1 MPQDREEHGG
11 KQLSAELGGK
21 IRLVCRRAYA
31 LYDAGELR
39 PALRLFYRAWLLLP
53 RPQREWQ
60 ESGWILTAIGDTYYR
75 LGDYR
80 SAREALESALH
91 CAGIADTPFTH
102 LRLGQSLR
110 GLGMEKRA
118 AAHLDIAGRRGGAE
132 LLAREDPDYRG
143 RAALAPQSSG
153 RSVEQ

>member
-1 MPQDREEHGG
+1 MRLPAE
-11 KQLSAELGGK
+11 LSAR
-21 IRLVCRRAYA
+21 IRLLCRRAYA
-31 LYDAGELR
+31 LYDAGKLR

-60 ESGWILTAIGDTYYR
+60 ESGWILTAIGDTYYQ

-91 CAGIADTPFTH
+91 CVDIADNPFTH

-110 GLGMEKRA
+110 GLGMEKQA
-118 AAHLDIAGRRGGAE
+118 GAHLDIARRRGGAA
-132 LLAREDPDYRG
+132 LLEREDPDYRG